1 MSNDFK
7 AQLEA
12 TIRKFGDDAG
22 TVKEQQLTTYLAAV
36 NAPALSSLLP
46 PLRIL
51 NIRMC

>member
-22 TVKEQQLTTYLAAV
+22 TVQGAA
-36 NAPALSSLLP
+36 AHHLISL
-46 PLRIL
+46 R
-51 NIRMC
+51 

>member
-22 TVKEQQLTTYLAAV
+22 TVQGAA
-36 NAPALSSLLP
+36 PPISL
-46 PLRIL
+46 R
-51 NIRMC
+51 

>member
-22 TVKEQQLTTYLAAV
+22 TVRGAAV

>member
-22 TVKEQQLTTYLAAV
+22 TVR
-36 NAPALSSLLP
+36 SSSSP
-46 PLRIL
+46 PISLR
-51 NIRMC
+51 